1 MREAGRDQE
10 AGTIPVPGEV
20 LEIGTIPALGKILEA
35 GATTTPVL
43 GEIPDIGTIRIDF
56 LLVTLVG
63 KIPLLDIQLATILSV
78 DP

>member
-43 GEIPDIGTIRIDF
+43 GEIPDIGC
-56 LLVTLVG
+56 
-63 KIPLLDIQLATILSV
+63 
-78 DP
+78 